1 MNQKEVWDSIAEE
14 WNKFRQKQMTEVVE
28 FLKNKKGKILD
39 LGCGCGRHLIKNQNL
54 RFYGVDFSEEMIKFA
69 KINAKKK
76 QIKAEFLVSSLGN
89 LGFENDFF
97 DSAIYI
103 AALHCVVLKEERE
116 NSLKEL
122 FRVLKPNSEVL
133 ITVWSKNHKKLVN
146 HPKDA
151 TITWKTKT
159 EEFHR
164 YYYIYEKEE
173 LKELLESMGFEIGLT
188 IVLIQRLRE
197 CFLMVVQELN

>member
-1 MNQKEVWDSIAEE
+1 MKNQQKVWGSIAEE
-14 WNKFRQKQMTEVVE
+14 WNKFRQKQMPEVIN

-39 LGCGCGRHLIKNQNL
+39 LGCGSGRHLIKNPNL
-54 RFYGVDFSEEMIKFA
+54 KFYGVDFSEQMIKFA
-69 KINAKKK
+69 KMNANKK

-89 LGFENDFF
+89 LSFKNNFF
-97 DSAIYI
+97 DSAIFI
-103 AALHCVVLKEERE
+103 AALHCVVSKEERE

-122 FRVLKPNSEVL
+122 LRVLKPNSEAL

-159 EEFHR
+159 EELHR
-164 YYYIYEKEE
+164 YYHIYDKEE
-173 LKELLESMGFEIGLT
+173 LKELLESVGFK
-188 IVLIQRLRE
+188 IVSINE
-197 CFLMVVQELN
+197 DDKNIVAIVEKPKN